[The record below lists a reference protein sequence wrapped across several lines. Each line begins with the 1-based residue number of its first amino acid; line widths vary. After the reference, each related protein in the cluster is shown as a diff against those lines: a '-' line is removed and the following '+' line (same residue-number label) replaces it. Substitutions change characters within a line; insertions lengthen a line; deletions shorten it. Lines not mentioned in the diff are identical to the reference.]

1 MKFTNK
7 KRGFTIVE
15 LIIVI
20 AVIAVLAAV
29 LIPVFSGLIQQGKDA
44 EAKVVVNTLN
54 KGLAMTTTK
63 PATMQSALEAV
74 ETNVGINVAKLDETY
89 AKTGNKILWDSE
101 YNTFLF
107 VTKDGE
113 KVSAPNVDKFTDKEI
128 NLWAVAKTSDDL
140 KDNYSH
146 YWYGGDVA
154 AVEVAT
160 GFDAGEASIN
170 AITYKTDAAQSVVIR
185 TNSEK
190 TELTINA
197 KNSDVKHYD
206 VAGNV
211 KVLAVKGASYHEY
224 GNVIGTVTVESGHV
238 QIESGAEVASVIASK
253 SASETVAASVTA
265 TSGATVGTV
274 VVNNDTASVEVKSG
288 ATVAEVAPGK
298 GVTIDTSKVTGITPS
313 TTVIDTEK
321 ASDFAGGLGTETSP
335 YLIATAEQYLNIKQ
349 FEVEMQTKPY
359 YFALVADIDLSK
371 VTVGTCVANTF
382 NGKLDGRNHNVLVN
396 ESQYYMFKYAVD
408 NVSIENLSWTL
419 NGSRAIVF
427 FLRYGTT
434 ASSYSDET
442 KLYTTVGNTIN
453 LSFKNIAIHGQ
464 KEIYHAFEIHNAGL
478 LTYCQSYVE
487 ILNAKAI
494 GGKPD
499 ANKDSY
505 YAYTSETTNCHTNT
519 VIDGAVIS
527 ANLSAAS
534 SAYNA
539 VLLGGQTMDNNVTVS
554 DVTYSGTFIG
564 KQVGLVFANA
574 NACMDDLNKFSFNN
588 VKLAGA
594 FIYTQESDASAG
606 ITFANNSHELDGA
619 VNNGIISQLT
629 SDSTLKLSVENSQYN
644 LVAATNANV
653 NKYVLT
659 LKLSALKFTDETYTA
674 DFGEASTNYIT
685 LTVEPGQQEIYKAKN
700 LTRRQAESNGIT
712 LTENWKTSNEG
723 TKYQFVNS
731 NDQWYIVID
740 YAANGY
746 YREFKNTD
754 AICSAKVYAYDQ
766 SGKLL
771 HMVDEK

>member
-29 LIPVFSGLIQQGKDA
+29 LIPVFSGLVQQGKDA

-54 KGLAMTTTK
+54 KGLAMSTSTHK
-63 PATMQSALEAV
+63 TMQDALDAV

-107 VTKDGE
+107 VTKSGD

-128 NLWAVAKTSDDL
+128 NLWAVAKTADEL

-146 YWYGGDVA
+146 YWYGGDVD

-170 AITYKTDAAQSVVIR
+170 AITYKTDATQSVVIR

-197 KNSDVKHYD
+197 KNSDVQHYD

-238 QIESGAEVASVIASK
+238 QIESGAEVASIVASK

-274 VVNNDTASVEVKSG
+274 VVNHASASVEVKSG

-298 GVTIDTSKVTGITPS
+298 DVTIDTTKVTGITPS

-371 VTVGTCVANTF
+371 VTVGTCVADTF

-396 ESQYYMFKYAVD
+396 PSQYYMFGYSVD

-419 NGSRAIVF
+419 NGSRAMVF
-427 FLRYGTT
+427 FIRYGTT

-464 KEIYHAFEIHNAGL
+464 NEMYHSFSNQNSGL
-478 LTYCQSYVE
+478 LTFCQGYVE

-499 ANKDSY
+499 ANKASY
-505 YAYTSETTNCHTNT
+505 YAYTTETTNCHTNT
-519 VIDGAVIS
+519 VVDGAVID
-527 ANLSAAS
+527 ANLSGS

-539 VLLGGQTMDNNVTVS
+539 VLLGGQTMGNSVTVS

-574 NACMDDLNKFSFNN
+574 NDCMDDLNKFSFNS
-588 VKLAGA
+588 VKLTGA
-594 FIYTQESDASAG
+594 FIYTQENGASAG

-644 LVAATNANV
+644 LAAATNANV
-653 NKYVLT
+653 SKYVLT
-659 LKLSALKFTDETYTA
+659 LKLSTLKFTDETYTA
-674 DFGEASTNYIT
+674 DFGVASTNYIT

-700 LTRRQAESNGIT
+700 LTRRQAESKGIT

-746 YREFKNTD
+746 YREFKDVD
-754 AICSAKVYAYDQ
+754 AICSAVVYAYDQ

-771 HMVDEK
+771 HIADEKK

>member
-1 MKFTNK
+1 
-7 KRGFTIVE
+7 
-15 LIIVI
+15 
-20 AVIAVLAAV
+20 
-29 LIPVFSGLIQQGKDA
+29 
-44 EAKVVVNTLN
+44 
-54 KGLAMTTTK
+54 MTTTK

-113 KVSAPNVDKFTDKEI
+113 KVSAPNVDKFTNNEI

-160 GFDAGEASIN
+160 GFDAGVASIN
-170 AITYKTDAAQSVVIR
+170 AITYKTDATQSVVIR

-197 KNSDVKHYD
+197 KNSDVQHYD

-211 KVLAVKGASYHEY
+211 KVSAVKGASYHEY

-253 SASETVAASVTA
+253 SANETVAASVTA
-265 TSGATVGTV
+265 ASGATVGTV
-274 VVNNDTASVEVKSG
+274 VVDHASASVEVKSG

-298 GVTIDTSKVTGITPS
+298 NVTIDTSKVTGITPS

-321 ASDFAGGLGTETSP
+321 ASAFAGGLGTETSP

-371 VTVGTCVANTF
+371 VTVGTCVADTF

-396 ESQYYMFKYAVD
+396 PSQYYMFGYSVD

-419 NGSRAIVF
+419 NGSRAMVF

-464 KEIYHAFEIHNAGL
+464 NEMYHSFSNQNSGL
-478 LTYCQSYVE
+478 LTFCQGYVE

-499 ANKDSY
+499 ANKASY
-505 YAYTSETTNCHTNT
+505 YAYTTETTNCHTNT
-519 VIDGAVIS
+519 VVDGAVID
-527 ANLSAAS
+527 ANLSGS

-539 VLLGGQTMDNNVTVS
+539 VLLGGQTMGNSVTVS

-574 NACMDDLNKFSFNN
+574 NDCMDDLNKFSFNS
-588 VKLAGA
+588 VKLTGA
-594 FIYTQESDASAG
+594 FIYTQENGASAG

-644 LVAATNANV
+644 LAAATNANV
-653 NKYVLT
+653 SKYVLT
-659 LKLSALKFTDETYTA
+659 LKLSTLKFTDETYTA
-674 DFGEASTNYIT
+674 DFGVASTNYIT

-700 LTRRQAESNGIT
+700 LTRRQAESKGIT

-746 YREFKNTD
+746 YREFKDVD
-754 AICSAKVYAYDQ
+754 AICSAVVYAYDQ

-771 HMVDEK
+771 HIADEKK

>member
-128 NLWAVAKTSDDL
+128 NLWAVAKTTDDL

-160 GFDAGEASIN
+160 GFDAGVASIN

-265 TSGATVGTV
+265 ASGATVGTV
-274 VVNNDTASVEVKSG
+274 VVNHASAAVEVKSG

-298 GVTIDTSKVTGITPS
+298 DVTIDTSKVTGITPS

-371 VTVGTCVANTF
+371 VTVGTCVADTF

-396 ESQYYMFKYAVD
+396 PSQYYMFGYSVD

-419 NGSRAIVF
+419 NGSRAMVF
-427 FLRYGTT
+427 FIRYGTT

-464 KEIYHAFEIHNAGL
+464 NEMYHSFSNQNSGL
-478 LTYCQSYVE
+478 LTFCQGYVE

-499 ANKDSY
+499 ANKASY
-505 YAYTSETTNCHTNT
+505 YAYTTETTNCHTNT
-519 VIDGAVIS
+519 VVDGAVID
-527 ANLSAAS
+527 ANLSGS

-539 VLLGGQTMDNNVTVS
+539 VLLGGQTMGNSVTVS

-574 NACMDDLNKFSFNN
+574 NDCMDDLNKFSFNS
-588 VKLAGA
+588 VKLTGA
-594 FIYTQESDASAG
+594 FIYTQENGASAG

-629 SDSTLKLSVENSQYN
+629 SDSTLKLSVENSQYS
-644 LVAATNANV
+644 LAAATNANV
-653 NKYVLT
+653 SKYVLT
-659 LKLSALKFTDETYTA
+659 LKLSTLKFTDETYTA
-674 DFGEASTNYIT
+674 DFGVASTNYIT

-700 LTRRQAESNGIT
+700 LTRRQAESKGIT

-746 YREFKNTD
+746 YREFKDVD
-754 AICSAKVYAYDQ
+754 AICSAVVYAYDQ

-771 HMVDEK
+771 HIADEKK

>member
-1 MKFTNK
+1 M
-7 KRGFTIVE
+7 
-15 LIIVI
+15 
-20 AVIAVLAAV
+20 
-29 LIPVFSGLIQQGKDA
+29 FSGLIQQGKDA

-113 KVSAPNVDKFTDKEI
+113 KVSAPNVDKFTNNEI

-160 GFDAGEASIN
+160 GFDAGVASIN
-170 AITYKTDAAQSVVIR
+170 AITYKTDATQSVVIR

-197 KNSDVKHYD
+197 KNSDVQHYD

-211 KVLAVKGASYHEY
+211 KVSAVKGASYHEY

-253 SASETVAASVTA
+253 SANETVAASVTA
-265 TSGATVGTV
+265 ASGATVGTV
-274 VVNNDTASVEVKSG
+274 VVDHASASVEVKSG

-298 GVTIDTSKVTGITPS
+298 NVTIDTSKVTGITPS

-321 ASDFAGGLGTETSP
+321 ASAFAGGLGTETSP

-371 VTVGTCVANTF
+371 VTVGTCVADTF

-396 ESQYYMFKYAVD
+396 PSQYYMFGYSVD

-419 NGSRAIVF
+419 NGSRAMVF

-464 KEIYHAFEIHNAGL
+464 NEMYHSFSNQNSGL
-478 LTYCQSYVE
+478 LTFCQGYVE

-499 ANKDSY
+499 ANKASY
-505 YAYTSETTNCHTNT
+505 YAYTTETTNCHTNT
-519 VIDGAVIS
+519 VVDGAVID
-527 ANLSAAS
+527 ANLSGS

-539 VLLGGQTMDNNVTVS
+539 VLLGGQTMGNSVTVS

-574 NACMDDLNKFSFNN
+574 NDCMDDLNKFSFNS
-588 VKLAGA
+588 VKLTGA
-594 FIYTQESDASAG
+594 FIYTQENGASAG

-644 LVAATNANV
+644 LAAATNANV
-653 NKYVLT
+653 SKYVLT
-659 LKLSALKFTDETYTA
+659 LKLSTLKFTDETYTA
-674 DFGEASTNYIT
+674 DFGVASTNYIT

-700 LTRRQAESNGIT
+700 LTRRQAESKGIT

-746 YREFKNTD
+746 YREFKDVD
-754 AICSAKVYAYDQ
+754 AICSAVVYAYDQ

-771 HMVDEK
+771 HIADEKK